1 MHDLLIIGG
10 GPAAAAAGIY
20 ASRQNLKT
28 LLITKSF
35 GGQVAKKAELI
46 KNYPGFEEITGLDLF
61 GKFEKHL
68 KAQEIEILSDEAEK
82 VEKNNSLFKVFTA
95 DNREIETRTVII
107 ATGGQPKLLNVEGEK
122 EFMGK
127 GVSYCTVC
135 DGPLFKNKTV
145 AVIGGGNSG
154 FEAAIFLSQIVKK
167 VYILEYGP
175 SVKADEYNQAK
186 VRKINNI
193 EIILSAQLIKIQ
205 GDKFVKSIIY
215 KDLNSQK
222 DEVLTAGGVFA
233 EIGLVPASSIAGDL
247 VDFNE
252 KKEIKVDH
260 RTCETKTPGL
270 FAAGDVT
277 DVKHKQIVI
286 SAGEGAKA
294 ALSAYNYLKQANGS
308 SW

>member
-1 MHDLLIIGG
+1 M
-10 GPAAAAAGIY
+10 
-20 ASRQNLKT
+20 
-28 LLITKSF
+28 
-35 GGQVAKKAELI
+35 AKKAETI
-46 KNYPGFEEITGLDLF
+46 KNYPGFQEISGLDLF
-61 GKFEKHL
+61 EKFEKHL
-68 KAQEIEILSDEAEK
+68 KAQKIEIWNDEAERVK
-82 VEKNNSLFKVFTA
+82 KSNSFFNVLTA
-95 DNREIETRTVII
+95 EGKEIESATVII
-107 ATGGQPKLLNVEGEK
+107 TTGGQPRLLNVEGEK

-154 FEAAIFLSQIVKK
+154 FEAAIFLSQIAKK

-175 SVKADEYNQAK
+175 QPKADEYNQETAK
-186 VRKINNI
+186 KIKNI
-193 EIILSAQLIKIQ
+193 EIIASIQLMKIQ
-205 GDKFVKSIIY
+205 GDKFVKSIIC
-215 KDLNSQK
+215 KELASQK
-222 DEVLTAGGVFA
+222 EVAINVDGVFA

-252 KKEIKVDH
+252 KKEIIIDH

-270 FAAGDVT
+270 YAAGDVT

-286 SAGEGAKA
+286 AAGEGAKA
-294 ALSAYNYLKQANGS
+294 ALSAYNYLKKANGA

>member
-1 MHDLLIIGG
+1 MYDLTIIGG
-10 GPAAAAAGIY
+10 GPAAVSAGIY

-28 LLITKSF
+28 ILITKSF
-35 GGQVAKKAELI
+35 GGQVAKKAETI
-46 KNYPGFEEITGLDLF
+46 KNYPGFQEISGLDLF
-61 GKFEKHL
+61 EKFEKHL
-68 KAQEIEILSDEAEK
+68 KAQKIEIWNDEAERVK
-82 VEKNNSLFKVFTA
+82 KNNSFFNVLTA
-95 DNREIETRTVII
+95 EGKEIESKTVII
-107 ATGGQPKLLNVEGEK
+107 TTGGQPRLLNVEGEK

-154 FEAAIFLSQIVKK
+154 FEAAIFLSQIAKK
-167 VYILEYGP
+167 VYILEAGAQ
-175 SVKADEYNQAK
+175 VKADEYNQETAK
-186 VRKINNI
+186 KIKNI
-193 EIILSAQLIKIQ
+193 EIIASIQLMRIQ
-205 GDKFVKSIIY
+205 GDKFVKSIIC
-215 KDLNSQK
+215 KESASQK
-222 DEVLTAGGVFA
+222 EITINADGVFA

-252 KKEIKVDH
+252 KKEIIIDH

-270 FAAGDVT
+270 YAAGDVT

-286 SAGEGAKA
+286 AAGEGAKA
-294 ALSAYNYLKQANGS
+294 ALSAYNYLKKENGV